1 MSADWRRVMDRR
13 LLHRL
18 TLATMLSLALP
29 GGITVALADEASTG
43 PSANATAV
51 DVKKVFATN
60 CSWCHDGYGM
70 DAGKGPKLA
79 GTQMTEKQIYDR
91 IWNGKPGAM
100 PAYKNALTD
109 AQAQALASYI
119 KALPAN

>member
-1 MSADWRRVMDRR
+1 MDRS

-70 DAGKGPKLA
+70 DAGKGPNLA